1 MSRAT
6 VSTRGQLVIPRKLRE
21 KYGIKSKSQV
31 EWLDMGNGLALIP
44 IAEDPVKATRGILK
58 GKDLVE
64 SLLKMKKEERER
76 EEKRITRFKR

>member
-6 VSTRGQLVIPRKLRE
+6 VSARGQLIIPRKLRK
-21 KYGIKSKSQV
+21 KYGIKSKSEV

-58 GKDLVE
+58 GKGLRE
-64 SLLKMKKEERER
+64 SLLKVKKEERER
-76 EEKRITRFKR
+76 EEKRIARFKG

>member
-6 VSTRGQLVIPRKLRE
+6 VSARGQLIIPRKLRE
-21 KYGIKSKSQV
+21 KYGIKSKSKV

-58 GKDLVE
+58 GKTLRE
-64 SLLKMKKEERER
+64 SLLKMKREEIER
-76 EEKRITRFKR
+76 EEKRIARFKE